1 MCPCNVSPIFR
12 LYPPPCILLCHLL
25 IIIVGVLFSVFLGG
39 FVVVV
44 VVVVVV
50 CVCVCVCVLVQQVF
64 CCKPHT
70 CT

>member
-12 LYPPPCILLCHLL
+12 LYTPPCILLCHLL

-44 VVVVVV
+44 VVVVV
-50 CVCVCVCVLVQQVF
+50 CVCVCVCVF
-64 CCKPHT
+64 
-70 CT
+70 